1 MVAAFARARCGY
13 NVAMVRVEYDGQPVT
28 QLETQLEILQA
39 IKEYE
44 LTHRLQLFPYLRFK
58 GIVPATTRRW
68 LAKQASK

>member
-13 NVAMVRVEYDGQPVT
+13 NVAMVRVEYDGQP
-28 QLETQLEILQA
+28 ETQLEILQA